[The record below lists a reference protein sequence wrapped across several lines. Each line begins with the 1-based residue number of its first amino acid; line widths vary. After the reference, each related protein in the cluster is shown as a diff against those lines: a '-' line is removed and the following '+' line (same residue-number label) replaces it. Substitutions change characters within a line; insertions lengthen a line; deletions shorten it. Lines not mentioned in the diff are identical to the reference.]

1 MSVLYGHEQMR
12 LYLFSSSLSLLFL
25 CCSSSFHYLTCRV
38 YICPLSPL
46 RRTPFHFSN
55 CTELMGHFYFPTMK
69 ILVEL
74 HTKLATGRKDTRHP
88 GVRRALQVSA
98 LYISTLMS
106 KVVTMLIEGGI
117 FVDYFILHGIAN
129 TIAELLHATGDPEYT
144 GKIECQSS

>member
-1 MSVLYGHEQMR
+1 M
-12 LYLFSSSLSLLFL
+12 LLHFVP
-25 CCSSSFHYLTCRV
+25 FLTCRV

-46 RRTPFHFSN
+46 RRTPFRFSN
-55 CTELMGHFYFPTMK
+55 CTDLMAMFYHPVMN

-74 HTKLATGRKDTRHP
+74 HTKLATDRTDTRHP

-144 GKIECQSS
+144 GKTECAIPLS

>member
-1 MSVLYGHEQMR
+1 MAM
-12 LYLFSSSLSLLFL
+12 
-25 CCSSSFHYLTCRV
+25 
-38 YICPLSPL
+38 
-46 RRTPFHFSN
+46 
-55 CTELMGHFYFPTMK
+55 FYHPVMN

-74 HTKLATGRKDTRHP
+74 HTKLATDRTDTRHP

-144 GKIECQSS
+144 GKTECAIPLS